1 MADKERK
8 WQVRQTVA
16 RFMKTQ
22 PHATVAALMLGGFFI
37 GASQNLMAPNLT
49 GIAKSF
55 GLDVAS
61 RDVVLGGWMSS
72 AFFIVG
78 APMSLIFGILAD
90 RTTRTQLFFLMC
102 AAAAAIN
109 FGTGMAFAVYQLLVL
124 RACLGAVYGALNP
137 VLFSMVGDM
146 YAPSARSSMASYF
159 SLAVGGGTAIGQ
171 MLAGVFSRFGW
182 RLPYFVV
189 AAGSVLACF
198 ALVSFAVEPQRGA
211 ADAAGP
217 GSALR
222 SGAPATTGSA
232 QVAHAAGSDEAVSSA
247 VKHRHAVSSASSSS
261 SSGAGPGPS
270 PNTLEKAGSASGSG
284 ASTAASSVPSERASV
299 KDKSAAGAAGAGSG
313 AADAAGSPAGAA
325 GAGAASGGDAGTAL
339 TSPQTHSQQQLQH
352 GERLGAREFLTLLRT
367 SLLQLRVQMRRVL
380 AVQSNVLV
388 FAQAL
393 FGTIPWSVITV
404 YLPDYLA
411 QEQGFSVPGA
421 TLLVLLFGIG
431 AVVGGVAGGLLGSRL
446 YKRGPSLM
454 PLVFGLTQAASALP
468 MLWLINAQLL
478 TYPEGDASKGGAA
491 GHGEGGSV
499 RWQVFPV
506 AITAGLFASLTGPN
520 LKAILMNVNVAQL
533 RGAVFTFAYI
543 FDSISKGLAPA
554 LISMAVA
561 RVGSRQ
567 AVFSVAL
574 LGWVASGLIIMCISR
589 CVARDE
595 AEAQAKAAAPRPAAE
610 AD

>member
-22 PHATVAALMLGGFFI
+22 PHVTVAALMLGGFFI

-55 GLDVAS
+55 GLDAAS

-198 ALVSFAVEPQRGA
+198 ALASFAVEPQRGA

-217 GSALR
+217 GSAPR
-222 SGAPATTGSA
+222 SGAPAVSGSA

-247 VKHRHAVSSASSSS
+247 VKHRHAVSASSSS

-270 PNTLEKAGSASGSG
+270 PNTAEKGGSASGSG
-284 ASTAASSVPSERASV
+284 AVAAASSVPSERTSV
-299 KDKSAAGAAGAGSG
+299 KEKAAAAAAGAGSG
-313 AADAAGSPAGAA
+313 AADAVGSSAGAA
-325 GAGAASGGDAGTAL
+325 AAAGAASGGDAGTGLA
-339 TSPQTHSQQQLQH
+339 SPQTHAQQVQH
-352 GERLGAREFLTLLRT
+352 GERLGPREFLALLRT

-478 TYPEGDASKGGAA
+478 TYPEGHAGKGGA
-491 GHGEGGSV
+491 GHAEGGSV

-543 FDSISKGLAPA
+543 FDSVSKGLAPA

>member
-8 WQVRQTVA
+8 WQVRQTVT

-55 GLDVAS
+55 GLDAAS

-109 FGTGMAFAVYQLLVL
+109 FGTGMAFAVDQLLVL

-146 YAPSARSSMASYF
+146 YAASARSSMASYF

-211 ADAAGP
+211 ADAAGTSSGP
-217 GSALR
+217 RSSVPSVSGS
-222 SGAPATTGSA
+222 T

-247 VKHRHAVSSASSSS
+247 VKHRYAVSASSSS
-261 SSGAGPGPS
+261 SSGPGSGPS
-270 PNTLEKAGSASGSG
+270 PNTAERGGSSSGG
-284 ASTAASSVPSERASV
+284 GTNAAASSVPSERTSV
-299 KDKSAAGAAGAGSG
+299 KEKAAAATAGAGSG
-313 AADAAGSPAGAA
+313 AADGVGSSAGAA
-325 GAGAASGGDAGTAL
+325 AAAGAASGDAGTGMA
-339 TSPQTHSQQQLQH
+339 SPQTHSQQPLQH
-352 GERLGAREFLTLLRT
+352 GERLGPREFLALLRT

-380 AVQSNVLV
+380 AVQSNILV

-478 TYPEGDASKGGAA
+478 TYPEGHAAKGGA
-491 GHGEGGSV
+491 GQGEGGSV